1 MTLPGLSLGKPVK
14 AIERSLGVVILSVVS
29 ACRSVWKKAG
39 KIWYI
44 ALRDRLR
51 SKSNFARAASATVS
65 VAKDLYGNGSKE
77 MKAVQKAWKAVG
89 VI

>member
-1 MTLPGLSLGKPVK
+1 VGIGGK
-14 AIERSLGVVILSVVS
+14 AWE
-29 ACRSVWKKAG
+29 KAG

-51 SKSNFARAASATVS
+51 SKSNFASAASATIS
-65 VAKDLYGNGSKE
+65 VATDLYGKASKE
-77 MKAVQKAWKAVG
+77 MKAVQNAWKAVG